1 MPHLEDTID
10 VDPHVSPTGSS
21 LVLDVRSLPRRP
33 GSMSE
38 VTRQASAPADLGVA
52 MARVREGSPIE
63 LDIRLESVMDGVLV
77 TGTADLEVSAECS
90 RCLDPIVWDET
101 VEFTELFT
109 YPATDAR
116 GARVQEIEEDD
127 DPLPVL
133 EDDQIDLEPL
143 IRDAVVLDLPL
154 APVCSTD
161 CRGLCPTC
169 GERLADDDDVHLH
182 ETTDPRWSALQGLVE
197 PTDVSVREE
206 DDPQG
211 R

>member
-1 MPHLEDTID
+1 MPHLEDTIG
-10 VDPHVSPTGSS
+10 VDPRAAATGDN

-33 GSMSE
+33 GSMQE
-38 VTRQASAPADLGVA
+38 VSRQALAPAELGVA
-52 MARVREGSPIE
+52 MARVREGSPID

-77 TGTADLEVSAECS
+77 TGSADLEVSAECS
-90 RCLDPIVWDET
+90 RCLDPFDWEET

-109 YPATDAR
+109 YPVTDAR
-116 GARVQEIEEDD
+116 GGRVHEDDEQD

-133 EDDQIDLEPL
+133 EDDLIDLEPL

-154 APVCSTD
+154 APVCNED

-169 GERLADDDDVHLH
+169 GDRITDDEHLH
-182 ETTDPRWSALQGLVE
+182 EISDPRWSALQGLIVE
-197 PTDVSVREE
+197 PEPHE

>member
-1 MPHLEDTID
+1 MPHQEDTIGA
-10 VDPHVSPTGSS
+10 DPRVSSTGSE

-33 GSMSE
+33 GSMLE
-38 VTRQASAPADLGVA
+38 VNRQASAPAGLGVA

-63 LDIRLESVMDGVLV
+63 LDVRLESVMDGVLV
-77 TGTADLEVSAECS
+77 TGTADREVSAECS
-90 RCLDPIVWDET
+90 RCLDPFDWQET

-116 GARVQEIEEDD
+116 GGRVEEISDED

-133 EDDQIDLEPL
+133 EDDLIDLEPL

-154 APVCSTD
+154 APVCDTE

-169 GERLADDDDVHLH
+169 GERLNDEDDHLH
-182 ETTDPRWSALQGLVE
+182 ETTDPRWSALQGLLE
-197 PTDVSVREE
+197 STDVPSTSE